1 MDPEEDD
8 SKDIYIVHLKK
19 KGAITKVK
27 EFVHD
32 PKCKKYHKFKIIYF
46 IVIHVGII
54 KDLFYYASENVIKII
69 DIRKEVKE
77 EGDKVRTEINDE
89 EVVEIDVT

>member
-32 PKCKKYHKFKIIYF
+32 PKCKKYLKFKI
-46 IVIHVGII
+46 VI
-54 KDLFYYASENVIKII
+54 FYSYPCWNYK
-69 DIRKEVKE
+69 RPLLLC
-77 EGDKVRTEINDE
+77 
-89 EVVEIDVT
+89 